1 MSNYN
6 NYNNDNNNN
15 NDYKIDYN
23 KVKSVDDI
31 KKEIDVKY
39 DMIRAD
45 LDKIDDKIDLII
57 VLNIPVYTY
66 TMLTAIGIL
75 FT

>member
-1 MSNYN
+1 MS

-45 LDKIDDKIDLII
+45 LDKLDNKIEWCI

-66 TMLTAIGIL
+66 TVLTAIGIL
-75 FT
+75 FK